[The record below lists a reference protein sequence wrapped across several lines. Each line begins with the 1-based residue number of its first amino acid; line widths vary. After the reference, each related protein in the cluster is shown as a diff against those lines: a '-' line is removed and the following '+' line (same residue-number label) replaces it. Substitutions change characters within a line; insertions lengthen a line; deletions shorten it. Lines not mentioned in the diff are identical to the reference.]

1 MRLTTSLRS
10 SFSMVAAA
18 LTLGGCAM
26 PAQQGASTTASRL
39 DAVQKTGV
47 LRVCTPG
54 DYRPFSFQKTDAS
67 YEGIDVDLMTAF
79 SGSLG
84 AKPEWIKTTWA
95 NLLPDLA
102 AGKCD
107 MAVGGVSVTTDRQK
121 RAFFSAPYMVNG
133 KTPIARCA
141 DVAKFQTVEQIDKP
155 EVRVIFNPGGSNE
168 RFARAN
174 FKRAKL
180 TLHGENVTIFDEIL
194 AHRAD
199 VSLPNQPKRSPSRN
213 SGRGFARSTRTSRCS
228 TAKWPGCCRATIWHS
243 RRMSINGC
251 TCRRQAATFSARWIA
266 GSSDLGDRTLIRL
279 DRAEPESRAGCAR
292 RRPFARAPGPRSG
305 GFPHRAAWRPT
316 AGTRCCR
323 CWNTSR

>member
-10 SFSMVAAA
+10 SLSMVAVA
-18 LTLGGCAM
+18 LTLGGCAT
-26 PAQQGASTTASRL
+26 PTQQGTSATVSRL
-39 DAVQKTGV
+39 DAVQKSGV
-47 LRVCTPG
+47 LRICTPG

-79 SGSLG
+79 GGSLG

-121 RAFFSAPYMVNG
+121 QAFFSAPYMVNG
-133 KTPIARCA
+133 KTPISRCA
-141 DVAKFQTVEQIDKP
+141 DVAKFQSVEQIDKP

-194 AHRAD
+194 ANRAD
-199 VSLPNQPKRSPSRN
+199 VFVTESAEAITQQKLKPGLCAINPDKPLQYGEMAWMLPRDDVAFKAYVDQWLHLSQA
-213 SGRGFARSTRTSRCS
+213 SGDFQRT
-228 TAKWPGCCRATIWHS
+228 
-243 RRMSINGC
+243 MD
-251 TCRRQAATFSARWIA
+251 RW
-266 GSSDLGDRTLIRL
+266 LK
-279 DRAEPESRAGCAR
+279 
-292 RRPFARAPGPRSG
+292 
-305 GFPHRAAWRPT
+305 
-316 AGTRCCR
+316 
-323 CWNTSR
+323 